1 MNACLASCLAPSLA
15 ACLVALA
22 APAWAQPTPA
32 AAFGHAPEL
41 ARVVSVTPNLVRVAE
56 TRQEC
61 AIESREVAGGGA
73 QGIAGSVVGA
83 LAGAALGSRAGKGTG
98 QVIATSA
105 GAALGAEFGGRMAA
119 SPPRT
124 ESVQVC
130 RAVPVAQDVVRDYT
144 VRYEWNGREYATLMA
159 APPAGFVRIESS
171 HRATAL

>member
-1 MNACLASCLAPSLA
+1 MNIRLAT
-15 ACLVALA
+15 VLA
-22 APAWAQPTPA
+22 APILVLAVPAWAEPNA
-32 AAFGHAPEL
+32 AVPHEHAPEL
-41 ARVVSVTPNLVRVAE
+41 ARVVSVTPNLVRIADS
-56 TRQEC
+56 RQEC
-61 AIESREVAGGGA
+61 TVESREVAGSTAPGMVGTVA
-73 QGIAGSVVGA
+73 GA

-130 RAVPVAQDVVRDYT
+130 RAVPVTRDVVRDYT

-159 APPAGFVRIESS
+159 APPAGFVRIEAS

>member
-1 MNACLASCLAPSLA
+1 MNVRLAPCLAAS
-15 ACLVALA
+15 LVALA
-22 APAWAQPTPA
+22 APAWAQSTASVPFEHP
-32 AAFGHAPEL
+32 PEL

-61 AIESREVAGGGA
+61 ALESREVAGGVA

-98 QVIATSA
+98 QMIATSA
-105 GAALGAEFGGRMAA
+105 GAALGADLGARMAA

-130 RAVPVAQDVVRDYT
+130 RAVPVTRDVVRDYT

-159 APPAGFVRIESS
+159 APPDGFVRIEAS

>member
-1 MNACLASCLAPSLA
+1 MNVRLAPCLAA
-15 ACLVALA
+15 ALVALA

-32 AAFGHAPEL
+32 APFEHAPEL
-41 ARVVSVTPNLVRVAE
+41 ARVVSVVPNLVRVAD

-61 AIESREVAGGGA
+61 ATETREVAGSAAGGL
-73 QGIAGSVVGA
+73 AGTVVGA

-130 RAVPVAQDVVRDYT
+130 RAVPVARDVVRDYT

-159 APPAGFVRIESS
+159 APPAGFVRIEAS

>member
-1 MNACLASCLAPSLA
+1 VNVRFAPCLAASLFT
-15 ACLVALA
+15 LA
-22 APAWAQPTPA
+22 APAWAQPTTA
-32 AAFGHAPEL
+32 APVEHAPEL

-61 AIESREVAGGGA
+61 AIESREVAGGAADGL
-73 QGIAGSVVGA
+73 AGSVIGA

-98 QVIATSA
+98 RMIATSA
-105 GAALGAEFGGRMAA
+105 GAALGAEVGARMAA

-130 RAVPVAQDVVRDYT
+130 RAVPVARDVVRDYT

-159 APPAGFVRIESS
+159 APPAGFVRVEAS
-171 HRATAL
+171 HRATAM